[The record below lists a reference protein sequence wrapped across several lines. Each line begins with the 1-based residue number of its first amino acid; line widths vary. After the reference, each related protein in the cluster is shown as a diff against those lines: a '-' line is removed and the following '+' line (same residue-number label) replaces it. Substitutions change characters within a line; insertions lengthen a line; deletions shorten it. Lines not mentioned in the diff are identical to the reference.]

1 MCRCVFLSADN
12 SVLISSLSY
21 LLCIIVNQDW
31 LSNVNYLKNAKNEI
45 SVSAEYCRVLIQLW
59 SSDDYL
65 ENWTEYRMRSKCNM
79 IVEERFD
86 DLLISYRCTIC
97 YSILKLLSYCTYDI
111 LYDITIVLLSAL
123 RDKKQIISI

>member
-1 MCRCVFLSADN
+1 
-12 SVLISSLSY
+12 
-21 LLCIIVNQDW
+21 
-31 LSNVNYLKNAKNEI
+31 
-45 SVSAEYCRVLIQLW
+45 
-59 SSDDYL
+59 
-65 ENWTEYRMRSKCNM
+65 M